1 MKKKICFLIN
11 KNFLQFGIAKYFQS
25 NSDFELY
32 ALIDDDPNLKNFFE
46 KQNFVKFQKTLYIN
60 DFSSDKKPDV
70 DYLKK
75 IEKNYKINLWDIA
88 YTDRIFYSKYNKFYK
103 FSHDEILSI
112 IERDC
117 KCFENIFDTINPDY
131 VLIATITGHHEL
143 LFNKMSNSKNIS
155 TLSLEPVR
163 FNDRYYVAK
172 GVYNEDEKNLTIK
185 KSIKKRTSKELEK
198 FLHSHKPAQSHLNN
212 ANNKNKISKWK
223 KSKALLQFLISEK
236 TNNENLYSNF
246 GKTKL
251 NILKKGTA
259 RSHEKQNQKRQ
270 LFIDK
275 NFIKKINTA
284 DKYVYFPLHEE
295 PEKVLLMGAKYF
307 TEQLSIIINI
317 AKSLPLGYWLYVKEH
332 PVMKI
337 PGWRDKDYYQQ
348 IMDLPNVKLIHP
360 NISQELVIKNC
371 SLVVTIRGTVAIEST
386 ILQKPSIVFS
396 TDYGWSSIPS
406 IEKIEKFSELPSS
419 IKKSLAKDVTS
430 SDIDDFMEFVEN
442 ISFDFEVDQIV
453 ADVAKYFQYS
463 IGYMKR
469 PPIDDDT
476 MKLFLNSHQNDF
488 NIVGSKFLE
497 KINQLN

>member
-11 KNFLQFGIAKYFQS
+11 KNFLQFGIANYLQF
-25 NSDFELY
+25 NDDYELY
-32 ALIDDDPNLKNFFE
+32 ALIDGDPNLKNFFE
-46 KQNFVKFQKTLYIN
+46 KQNLVKFKQILFLN
-60 DFSSDKKPDV
+60 DFSSNEKPDV
-70 DYLKK
+70 NYLKN

-112 IERDC
+112 IERGC
-117 KCFENIFDTINPDY
+117 KCFESIFEKINPDY
-131 VLIATITGHHEL
+131 VFIATITGHHEL

-163 FNDRYYVAK
+163 FSDKWYIAK
-172 GVYNEDEKNLTIK
+172 GVYNEDEKNNSIK
-185 KSIKKRTSKELEK
+185 KSTKKRTSEQLEK
-198 FLHSHKPAQSHLNN
+198 FLHSHKPAQFYMKDNN
-212 ANNKNKISKWK
+212 VSKISKWK
-223 KSKALLQFLISEK
+223 KSKALLQFLLSEK
-236 TNNENLYSNF
+236 KDSENLYRNF

-270 LFIDK
+270 SFIDK
-275 NFIKKINTA
+275 NFVKKIDID

-295 PEKVLLMGAKYF
+295 PEKVLLMGAKYY
-307 TEQLSIIINI
+307 TEQFSIILNI

-337 PGWRDKDYYQQ
+337 PGWRDKFYYQQ

-360 NISQELVIKNC
+360 RLSQESVIKNS
-371 SLVVTIRGTVAIEST
+371 SLVITIRGTVAIEST
-386 ILQKPSIVFS
+386 ILKKPSIVFS
-396 TDYGWSSIPS
+396 ADYGWSSISS
-406 IEKIEKFSELPSS
+406 IKKIENFSELPSA
-419 IKKSLAKDVTS
+419 IKTSLTKIVTP

-442 ISFDFEVDQIV
+442 NSFNFEVDQIV
-453 ADVAKYFQYS
+453 EDVAKYFQYT

-469 PPIDDDT
+469 PQIDEET
-476 MKLFLNSHQNDF
+476 MKLFLNNRSDDF
-488 NIVGSKFLE
+488 KFVAEEFL
-497 KINQLN
+497 KKLI

>member
-1 MKKKICFLIN
+1 M
-11 KNFLQFGIAKYFQS
+11 
-25 NSDFELY
+25 
-32 ALIDDDPNLKNFFE
+32 
-46 KQNFVKFQKTLYIN
+46 
-60 DFSSDKKPDV
+60 
-70 DYLKK
+70 
-75 IEKNYKINLWDIA
+75 
-88 YTDRIFYSKYNKFYK
+88 
-103 FSHDEILSI
+103 
-112 IERDC
+112 
-117 KCFENIFDTINPDY
+117 
-131 VLIATITGHHEL
+131 
-143 LFNKMSNSKNIS
+143 
-155 TLSLEPVR
+155 
-163 FNDRYYVAK
+163 
-172 GVYNEDEKNLTIK
+172 
-185 KSIKKRTSKELEK
+185 
-198 FLHSHKPAQSHLNN
+198 
-212 ANNKNKISKWK
+212 
-223 KSKALLQFLISEK
+223 
-236 TNNENLYSNF
+236 YSNF